1 MDEENL
7 TSAIELDSDHSSEI
21 ALRPKTLD
29 EFVGQGKVTK
39 QLQLIL
45 KAATLR
51 GEASEH
57 LLFAG
62 PPGLGKTTLAGIV
75 ANELDAAIRVT
86 SGPSLTHAGD
96 LASILSSL
104 EPKEVL
110 FIDEIHRMAKPAQEM
125 LYIAMEDFRVD
136 VVVGKGVGASSI
148 ALPLPRFTVIG
159 ATTRSGLL
167 PTPMRD
173 RFGFTG
179 FMDFYEPEELL
190 QIVLRSANLLGVKIA
205 HEAALE
211 IAKRS
216 RGTAR
221 IANRILRR
229 VRDWAHVH
237 GDEQIDL
244 QATQNTLELYEI
256 DQAGL
261 DNLDR
266 RVLKSIIE
274 QFAAGP
280 VGVSTLANSIGE
292 EVDTVESVSEP
303 FLVRKGFIARTK
315 SGRVATERGI
325 LWYNTNI

>member
-1 MDEENL
+1 MNL
-7 TSAIELDSDHSSEI
+7 TAAVPVETERSAEI
-21 ALRPKTLD
+21 ALRPKGLD
-29 EFVGQGKVTK
+29 EFVGQAKVTQ
-39 QLQLIL
+39 QLELIL
-45 KAATLR
+45 KAAALR
-51 GEASEH
+51 DEAADH

-75 ANELDAAIRVT
+75 ASELGVTLRVT

-148 ALPLPRFTVIG
+148 ALPLPHFTVIG

-179 FMDFYEPEELL
+179 FMDFYEPEELR
-190 QIVLRSANLLGVKIA
+190 QIVLRSAKLLGSKIA
-205 HEAALE
+205 DDAALE
-211 IAKRS
+211 IATRS

-237 GDEQIDL
+237 SIETLDL
-244 QATQNTLELYEI
+244 DTTRKTLELYEI

-274 QFAAGP
+274 QFSAGP
-280 VGVSTLANSIGE
+280 VGISTLANSIGE
-292 EVDTVESVSEP
+292 EADTVESVSEP
-303 FLVRKGFIARTK
+303 FLVRQGFIARTK
-315 SGRVATERGI
+315 AGRVATERGI